1 MSHYFAVTCTLVFSG
16 ALTGAINWDLLEKQY
31 CQHNAYKEVVVKMI
45 EFEESAHQAGVD
57 FAQHMDRLA
66 QLEELK
72 QSADRWDHLK
82 TNLNSESNIKSH
94 VFESPPES
102 ENLNQFDVPNNL
114 AGSFSMGNQT
124 LSPESSPN
132 GSRELQKFRH
142 LVLHSSFRLE

>member
-1 MSHYFAVTCTLVFSG
+1 
-16 ALTGAINWDLLEKQY
+16 
-31 CQHNAYKEVVVKMI
+31 
-45 EFEESAHQAGVD
+45 
-57 FAQHMDRLA
+57 MDRLA

-142 LVLHSSFRLE
+142 LVLHCSFRLE